1 MVETF
6 SNSKSLQEQPKTSL
20 SHAHPV
26 TDLEA
31 LSLERKPS
39 LVHRLTIGTVFLS
52 LGLVAMTVGLGSI
65 AYRLTHITVDSGLVN
80 GRAVR
85 ISSPVDGEIQAFYA
99 RPGIKVNS
107 GQVLARLAPTAT
119 LESDTSQI
127 EEEIQTK
134 TAQISATQQSIN
146 LLNQQLQSLA
156 QQDRLIQRVNV
167 TLASNN
173 VSGYRAAVDAA
184 IAQET
189 AARQEY
195 QRYRSLLADGAV
207 SKQQVDQLEANL
219 NEARATVSQA
229 RAELKSAQASRGAVT
244 EGITLNQNNSL
255 QPQRFNLLR
264 EIADHTANISTW
276 QVQVNTLKGQLKQ
289 AQSAD
294 KTATQVISAPFSGVI
309 YNTDYDEGELVARPA
324 TLMTL
329 LDCNDLWVETLM
341 SAEEAKQVDS
351 AKPVRVQ
358 LAGEKSTLVGEVE
371 LVEAITPAELA
382 KDQAQA
388 LAPALPAHLVGIP
401 LAKITVRLPQVPQQG
416 RSQQFC
422 GVGQL
427 AKVTFV
433 TTFSLF

>member
-6 SNSKSLQEQPKTSL
+6 SNSKSLQEQPQTSL

-119 LESDTSQI
+119 LDLDTSQI

-146 LLNQQLQSLA
+146 LLNQQFQSLA

-255 QPQRFNLLR
+255 QPQQFNLLR
-264 EIADHTANISTW
+264 TIADHTANISTW
-276 QVQVNTLKGQLKQ
+276 QVQVNTLKDQLKQ

-341 SAEEAKQVDS
+341 SAEEAKQVDA

-358 LAGEKSTLVGEVE
+358 LAGEKSTLLGEVE
-371 LVEAITPAELA
+371 LIEAITPAELA
-382 KDQAQA
+382 KDQARA

-427 AKVTFV
+427 AKVTFS